1 MRQEGGKA
9 MDELWQYEREAL
21 AVGHTAVCGC
31 DEAGAVI
38 LAPGTELPGLNDS
51 KKLTEKKREALFPLI
66 QEKAL
71 SWAVAWVDAEE
82 IDRTDILSAR
92 MKAMQLAIDR
102 LNPTADFALIDGNRD
117 RGRSAAITTEH
128 RTIVKGDSLSAS
140 IAAASI
146 LAKVSRDHWMVRAA
160 EEYPQYQFDRHKGYG
175 TKLMEEVLRR
185 LSGQGYLQVFLF
197 VLRENENARRFYEKM
212 GFAWDGT
219 HEDIPFPP
227 DTICV
232 DLRYTR
238 SLP

>member
-1 MRQEGGKA
+1 MST
-9 MDELWQYEREAL
+9 L
-21 AVGHTAVCGC
+21 A
-31 DEAGAVI
+31 
-38 LAPGTELPGLNDS
+38 
-51 KKLTEKKREALFPLI
+51 F
-66 QEKAL
+66 
-71 SWAVAWVDAEE
+71 VDACSDEHFRAMSLIHALGWRDTYRGYVPDDYMARE
-82 IDRTDILSAR
+82 ITDDRWVPYFREDYQTGRCRGLLLYRDGEPVSCVNYGPAR
-92 MKAMQLAIDR
+92 MESYNAGSACTFD
-102 LNPTADFALIDGNRD
+102 A
-117 RGRSAAITTEH
+117 RGYEGWGEIISFYTH
-128 RTIVKGDSLSAS
+128 P
-140 IAAASI
+140 
-146 LAKVSRDHWMVRAA
+146 DHKR
-160 EEYPQYQFDRHKGYG
+160 KGYG